1 MSNALSKSVL
11 VLNKSYLAIKVTDV
25 KTAIC
30 ILYKNQAKVIDDYY
44 KTYTLDEWK
53 IQSLMLSISP
63 AEFGKYKYIV
73 SSPSM
78 SIVIPRVIILNKD
91 TKYISELK
99 TVRFSR
105 KNILMR
111 DERTCQYCSRK
122 SSSEEL
128 TLDHVIPRS
137 KGGLNTF
144 TNIVT
149 CCKQCNIKKGNKTLK
164 EVGMKL
170 IKQPEV
176 PKWKSYIG
184 KDFQTNE
191 YWERFLR

>member
-1 MSNALSKSVL
+1 
-11 VLNKSYLAIKVTDV
+11 LAIKVTDV

-30 ILYKNQAKVIDDYY
+30 ILWKNQAKVIDDYY
-44 KTYTLDEWK
+44 KTYSLDEWK
-53 IQSLMLSISP
+53 IQSLIYSISP
-63 AEFGKYKYIV
+63 AEFEKYKYIV

-78 SIVIPRVIILNKD
+78 SVVIPKVIILNKD

-105 KNILMR
+105 KNVLSR
-111 DERTCQYCSRK
+111 DNYTCQYCSFRG
-122 SSSEEL
+122 SREEL
-128 TLDHVIPRS
+128 TLDHIIPRS
-137 KGGLNTF
+137 KGGGNTF

-149 CCKQCNIKKGNKTLK
+149 SCKECNSKKGNKTLK

-170 IKQPEV
+170 IKQPET